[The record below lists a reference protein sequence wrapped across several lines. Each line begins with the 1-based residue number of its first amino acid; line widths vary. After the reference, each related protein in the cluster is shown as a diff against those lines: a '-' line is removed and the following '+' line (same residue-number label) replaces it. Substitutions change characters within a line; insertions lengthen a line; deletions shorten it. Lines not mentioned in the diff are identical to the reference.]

1 MTLDQNI
8 GGASGSSR
16 ARGGLRGCRGGV
28 RIRSVS
34 RANCVGLV
42 VGLDDVRTK
51 LEHELA
57 DVLWSII
64 SIATLCEI
72 DLQASFSRTMDEI
85 ESLLTKSGGPRAP

>member
-1 MTLDQNI
+1 M
-8 GGASGSSR
+8 
-16 ARGGLRGCRGGV
+16 
-28 RIRSVS
+28 
-34 RANCVGLV
+34 GLV